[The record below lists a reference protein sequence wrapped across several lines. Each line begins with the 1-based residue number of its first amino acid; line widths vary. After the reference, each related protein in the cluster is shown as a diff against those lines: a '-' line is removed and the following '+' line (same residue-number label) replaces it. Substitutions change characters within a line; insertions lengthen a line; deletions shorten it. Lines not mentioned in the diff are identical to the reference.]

1 MLRDATAPINFS
13 LARQCGFR
21 LIGIRNTEKG
31 GLFKIVGLLPE
42 AENVVQCHV
51 KSETGGHERVV
62 QEDQLA
68 RV

>member
-1 MLRDATAPINFS
+1 MATHKFAVGQAVRFSPDRDQEHA
-13 LARQCGFR
+13 
-21 LIGIRNTEKG
+21 KG
-31 GLFKIVGLLPE
+31 GLFKIVRLLPE
-42 AENVVQCHV
+42 AENVLQYHV

>member
-1 MLRDATAPINFS
+1 MVRDAMATHKFAVGQTVRFS
-13 LARQCGFR
+13 PDPGQEQA
-21 LIGIRNTEKG
+21 KG

>member
-1 MLRDATAPINFS
+1 MWFSPDRDQGHA
-13 LARQCGFR
+13 
-21 LIGIRNTEKG
+21 KG
-31 GLFKIVGLLPE
+31 GLFKIIRLLPE
-42 AENVVQCHV
+42 AENVLQYHA